1 MQKRLKELEEGKAK
15 PKLQRQNA
23 KTKFDDEVT
32 KDLKKKKTNKERG
45 ALLEYEVGEKE
56 RFVELGMLTI
66 DGDFTAKIG
75 DCPEGVCA
83 SAGASLTLKLEHVAY
98 ESENEKVIIKSE
110 TRVYGQIDASIGCGQ
125 GGCAVTATV
134 EAGASTRAEGRH
146 EL

>member
-56 RFVELGMLTI
+56 RFVELGLLTI

-75 DCPEGVCA
+75 DCPEGVCMEA
-83 SAGASLTLKLEHVAY
+83 EASLTMTVEHTYDVDENTKLT
-98 ESENEKVIIKSE
+98 IKSE
-110 TRVYGQIDASIGCGQ
+110 TRVYAKVDAK
-125 GGCAVTATV
+125 V
-134 EAGASTRAEGRH
+134 R
-146 EL
+146 